1 MKRNIFRLLLSAVLM
16 MCCTVMANAQIDID
30 IFTGEEPQG
39 SGTQS
44 DPYKIDNYGKLYR
57 FSLMVNAGS
66 YSPAYAELTA
76 DITADGVHPWIPIG
90 NDTRMY
96 VNEFNGNGYVISGLT
111 NNGNSADACCL
122 GLFGKIGNNGSV
134 HDVGVENCNFY
145 GQNRVGAI
153 CGDLAEGEV
162 YNCWSSGQLWANSAA
177 GGLVG
182 SCWYNSKLRNCYTS
196 CGVVA
201 SLYADQYIGG
211 VCGSVA
217 GKVENCFMME
227 KTGGWAENPI
237 GATYGET
244 SVINN
249 VAAKPNGAFSSGE
262 VCWLLNGGVTDGS
275 QGWYQTL
282 GTDNMPSLSKS
293 SKTVSR
299 CSAKCAPGNYIY
311 NNDNVETDANHAL
324 AYRPK
329 YSCASTGYDTE
340 YWECLGCHKLY
351 SDKECTREINQSDLG
366 EIETTIIITKDAE
379 WQYTDEYEIKEWD
392 VAYVLNILYS
402 SYYIDIPAPG
412 DGSTKTT
419 SISFTVNVDNF
430 DFTPICYDIQYG
442 INRGGFIPD
451 VNITMKC
458 MVNDT
463 ELRKYDW
470 GPILGSGQFDYFKH
484 FGQTG
489 DKLDLGHLMKGDVV
503 KIEISLTKNS
513 DNANNRNYLIVFS
526 VPQAV
531 HPTHKFKHVDA
542 TSLYREHWECEH
554 CHNVFT
560 SDAHPDS
567 DKDICSLD
575 DLAYEEPMLNNGY
588 YEIRNEGT
596 LYWLAREVNEKGN
609 TTIKARLTADI
620 RVNNNVLDQNG
631 NLNDASSF
639 RRWTPIGN
647 DDHPFI
653 GEFDGNGH
661 TISGLYQKDDNWDAG
676 LFGYMTTGG
685 KVKNVIVKDSYL
697 FGQYPTWKE
706 GQQGQ
711 ICYRNWNGGSVTDS
725 YISMGK
731 VLGGYVSVASNSER
745 HVTDAEFNS
754 GEATWML
761 NGEKIDT
768 KWRQQIGKDA
778 YPVLTGNY
786 LVNHSEE
793 KGFYNETMCEKENGI
808 HSLEKKVVTKCDNST
823 IVYWHCSACGKDF
836 TDADR
841 AKEETN
847 ANKSS
852 HFPEYVMG
860 IVPTETTEGCYGHY
874 KCTKCSEKFKDEP
887 CHQPWENDN
896 DLIVPKSNNNEIW
909 YTSTNNQRINPYS
922 TSVFGATITDNKYE
936 YGIGVITFDKD
947 VTSIGKQAFDANPD
961 GSYYDECV
969 NLQSINI
976 PSSVTSIGNSAFWRC
991 TSLHSINIP
1000 SGVTSIGKDAF
1011 YKCGNMESIT
1021 FNSLP
1026 NVDYD
1031 AFYDCNISTKVLD
1044 LTDSDKPYIGTS
1056 LNNYPSGGFTEARY
1070 HRTLEKD
1077 KWATIVLPF
1086 VPSTASVDGLE
1097 FYIPEYETDGML
1109 AVSKT
1114 TDIKAGVPYLV
1125 QNTSK
1130 NKTDFTMTAENP
1142 SAIIV
1147 NISEQP
1153 MDGCTMMGTFQS
1165 IELNSSAIDE
1175 NFYYFDG
1182 DYFMYVS
1189 GKQTIDPFRAYIQSE
1204 SSMEK
1209 YVIEKDPDIYNVN
1222 MLHIDFADSE
1232 SHTAPV
1238 EKEHYMDATEFTFNE
1253 NGDMVFNINRK
1264 TVTYPKEMIDR
1275 IKFSNGIPTVEFKA
1289 NEDPKN
1295 EGDYYTTFYS
1305 SLEAYTIPEGVKAYT
1320 ATLDK
1325 KNEILNL
1332 KETSVIPAGAAV
1344 ILKSGE
1350 ESFSLTADEYVDV
1363 DGLGDLKGTDVEILA
1378 PENCYILSGTSKLG
1392 MGLYPWAGEGKKLSA
1407 NKAYL
1412 QQTEASSAKAFMFNF
1427 VDNTDNTDGIENTS
1441 ISSSE
1446 AKHLYNLQGI
1456 RVNDRY
1462 KGIVIKNGKKTL
1474 NK

>member
-1 MKRNIFRLLLSAVLM
+1 MKRNFTRLLLTAVLM
-16 MCCTVMANAQIDID
+16 MCCTVMANAQID

-57 FSLMVNAGS
+57 FSLMVNAGY

-90 NDTRMY
+90 RDDKMY
-96 VNEFNGNGYVISGLT
+96 VDEFNGNGHVIRGLT

-162 YNCWSSGQLWANSAA
+162 YNCWSSGQLCANSAA

-196 CGVVA
+196 CGVVG
-201 SLYADQYIGG
+201 SPYADQYIGG

-244 SVINN
+244 SVISNN
-249 VAAKPNGAFSSGE
+249 AAKPESAFSSGE

-282 GTDNMPSLSKS
+282 GTDNMPTLSKS

-299 CSAKCAPGNYIY
+299 CRAKCTSDNYIY
-311 NNDNVETDANHAL
+311 NNDMVETDANHAL

-329 YSCASTGYDTE
+329 YSCVTTGYDTE
-340 YWECLGCHKLY
+340 HWECLGCHKLY
-351 SDKECTREINQSDLG
+351 SDRECTHEINQSDLG

-379 WQYTDEYEIKEWD
+379 WQYTDEYEIKEYD
-392 VAYVLNILYS
+392 VAIARYELFNILYS
-402 SYYIDIPAPG
+402 NYYIDIPAPG

-442 INRGGFIPD
+442 INDGGFIPD

-470 GPILGSGQFDYFKH
+470 GPIHGSGQFDYFKH
-484 FGQTG
+484 FGQKG

-560 SDAHPDS
+560 SNAHTNS
-567 DKDICSLD
+567 DEDICYLD
-575 DLAYEEPMLNNGY
+575 DLAYEEPKKNDGY

-620 RVNNNVLDQNG
+620 KVNNNVLDQNG

-661 TISGLYQKDDNWDAG
+661 TISGLYQKDDNQDAG
-676 LFGYMTTGG
+676 LFGYMTEGG
-685 KVKNVIVKDSYL
+685 KIENVIVKDSYL
-697 FGQYPTWKE
+697 FGQYPTLEE
-706 GQQGQ
+706 GQQGM
-711 ICYRNWNGGSVTDS
+711 ICYRNQNGGSVTDS

-761 NGEKIDT
+761 NRGKIST
-768 KWRQQIGKDA
+768 KWRQQIGKNP

-808 HSLEKKVVTKCDNST
+808 HNFRNVEINKCDGST
-823 IVYWHCSACGKDF
+823 FVYWHCSACGKDF

-841 AKEETN
+841 AKEESIYNT
-847 ANKSS
+847 SC
-852 HFPEYVMG
+852 HFPEYVKA
-860 IVPTETTEGCYGHY
+860 ILPTESAEGCYGHY
-874 KCTKCSEKFKDEP
+874 KCTKCSDKFKDEP
-887 CHQPWENDN
+887 CHQPWANDN
-896 DLIVPKSNNNEIW
+896 GLIVPKAKSNEIW
-909 YTSTNNQRINPYS
+909 YTSTNREKIDPYQPS
-922 TSVFGATITDNKYE
+922 HFGATIQNNEYKY
-936 YGIGVITFDKD
+936 GLGKITFDKD
-947 VTSIGKQAFDANPD
+947 VTSIGEEAFN
-961 GSYYDECV
+961 SIYYPTMCF
-969 NLQSINI
+969 NLQSISI
-976 PSSVTSIGNSAFWRC
+976 PSSVTSIGKWAFQDCRSLLSVNFPSDSKLTCIGKNAFDGCSA
-991 TSLHSINIP
+991 LQEINIP
-1000 SGVTSIGKDAF
+1000 AGVTDIGSSAFRNCSSIASVIFK
-1011 YKCGNMESIT
+1011 
-1021 FNSLP
+1021 SLP
-1026 NVDYD
+1026 KLSNDGNNVP
-1031 AFYDCNISTKVLD
+1031 FLNCNNLVSKILD
-1044 LTDSDKPYIGTS
+1044 LNDSEKPYIGTS
-1056 LNNYPSGGFTEARY
+1056 LDNYPGGFTEARY
-1070 HRTLEKD
+1070 HRTLAND
-1077 KWATIVLPF
+1077 GTWGTIVLPF
-1086 VPSTASVDGLE
+1086 KPASTEGLKFYALQSMATGGEEGGSLTFMKVDA
-1097 FYIPEYETDGML
+1097 P
-1109 AVSKT
+1109 V
-1114 TDIKAGVPYLV
+1114 AGVPYLFR
-1125 QNTSK
+1125 NEGESA
-1130 NKTDFTMTAENP
+1130 DFTLTAETP
-1142 SAIIV
+1142 S
-1147 NISEQP
+1147 
-1153 MDGCTMMGTFQS
+1153 S
-1165 IELNSSAIDE
+1165 IELNTQEIGT
-1175 NFYYFDG
+1175 NFKMKGSFQQNQLDGAQNGNLYYLKDNEF
-1182 DYFMYVS
+1182 YHAN
-1189 GKQTIDPFRAYIQSE
+1189 GKINIAPFRAYI
-1204 SSMEK
+1204 
-1209 YVIEKDPDIYNVN
+1209 
-1222 MLHIDFADSE
+1222 
-1232 SHTAPV
+1232 
-1238 EKEHYMDATEFTFNE
+1238 
-1253 NGDMVFNINRK
+1253 
-1264 TVTYPKEMIDR
+1264 
-1275 IKFSNGIPTVEFKA
+1275 
-1289 NEDPKN
+1289 
-1295 EGDYYTTFYS
+1295 EG
-1305 SLEAYTIPEGVKAYT
+1305 
-1320 ATLDK
+1320 
-1325 KNEILNL
+1325 
-1332 KETSVIPAGAAV
+1332 
-1344 ILKSGE
+1344 
-1350 ESFSLTADEYVDV
+1350 
-1363 DGLGDLKGTDVEILA
+1363 
-1378 PENCYILSGTSKLG
+1378 SGTSDVKSFVLVVSDN
-1392 MGLYPWAGEGKKLSA
+1392 GEDITAIPGIMDEDGTIDE
-1407 NKAYL
+1407 
-1412 QQTEASSAKAFMFNF
+1412 TEAIYDLSGRRLAAPVKGQIN
-1427 VDNTDNTDGIENTS
+1427 I
-1441 ISSSE
+1441 
-1446 AKHLYNLQGI
+1446 I
-1456 RVNDRY
+1456 RT
-1462 KGIVIKNGKKTL
+1462 KSGKTIKRL
-1474 NK
+1474 F